1 MTHVIPAFLHRGV
14 EVAFTCP
21 RGKAAAVGG
30 RANGTE
36 LDKKK
41 LRNEH
46 RFTCQRGGEWRAEEE
61 GQEDL
66 GGGGGELGPCICECC
81 TIVANARYWQR
92 SVIRHTF
99 PSLSSLTLD
108 PKGPT
113 AWSHHFRLRN

>member
-21 RGKAAAVGG
+21 RGKAIAVGG
-30 RANGTE
+30 GANGTE

-41 LRNEH
+41 LLNEH
-46 RFTCQRGGEWRAEEE
+46 RFTCQRGGGWRTEEE

-66 GGGGGELGPCICECC
+66 GGGGELGPCICECC
-81 TIVANARYWQR
+81 TMLTNDIGNESYSPHFSVAL
-92 SVIRHTF
+92 
-99 PSLSSLTLD
+99 LSY
-108 PKGPT
+108 PPQGPT